1 MTTVVSQVFLGVHLT
16 VQSEPMFLE
25 YVSGAQIVEL
35 PVHVLT
41 VSLLLH

>member
-35 PVHVLT
+35 HVLT